1 MGNCKKQDRKRPELD
16 INELFKRIKFNS
28 KQIQKT
34 FGDIEDLLK
43 KSQRLMQQLLKTRTR
58 NNGLSNENVFFNVAE
73 APAAPV
79 APPTPPT
86 PPTPTPLPPITQ
98 TQQTLIINIL
108 STIRDIRSVNRQIRD
123 TSEALVGGAL
133 LLRRRLIERSVAF
146 DEDQFNRA
154 ADLTRSIEDIILGIS
169 ILTSQLENL
178 RTQLEVLQENLD
190 IYVALLANTVL

>member
-58 NNGLSNENVFFNVAE
+58 NNGLSNENVFFNVA
-73 APAAPV
+73 AAPV
-79 APPTPPT
+79 APPTPVPA
-86 PPTPTPLPPITQ
+86 PTPTPLPPITQ

-108 STIRDIRSVNRQIRD
+108 STVRDIRSVRRQITD
-123 TSEALVGGAL
+123 TIEAIIGGL
-133 LLRRRLIERSVAF
+133 ILLRARIIQRQDAEHEGQFARAF
-146 DEDQFNRA
+146 ALE
-154 ADLTRSIEDIILGIS
+154 RSIEDIRLGIS
-169 ILTSQLENL
+169 ILDSQLENL
-178 RTQLEVLQENLD
+178 RIQLEGLQENLE
-190 IYVALLANTVL
+190 IYIALLANTVL